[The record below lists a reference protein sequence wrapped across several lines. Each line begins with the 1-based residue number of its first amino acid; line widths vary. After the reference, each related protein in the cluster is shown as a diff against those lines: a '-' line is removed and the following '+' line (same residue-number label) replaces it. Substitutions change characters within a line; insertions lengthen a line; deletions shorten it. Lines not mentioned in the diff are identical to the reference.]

1 MNILDNL
8 IEFENENTSLDFKL
22 EEYTRYK
29 TISLIK
35 DIMSM
40 ANADLQGDRYI
51 IIGMK
56 PDPVG
61 RNIVGIDTLIDS
73 ASIQQTIIDNIEPE
87 IHLDYFAHHYEGKLL
102 GIIKITKCENR
113 PYLMK
118 KDFLAQN
125 SSLKRGEGFI
135 RMGTTQMRLFRSHY
149 EQMYAKRYQNHK
161 FSGDINISFTRDN
174 VVTQLNVIRKKI
186 DRENLP
192 SSSKAKEIE
201 RIIEIKVKELEKYNS
216 IGAIKRGEDYMDQ
229 MSMMRI
235 AQFNLM
241 GGGTSYEDRSITTLR
256 KNLKNITKTYY
267 DEDYYFLLEKKAEK
281 INVFIKNVGTSYLK
295 DVKLILKLPKHENL
309 LLAEELPKKP
319 NNKYPVI
326 NSGYPFVEEFTEHY
340 EISENLGDLKQHL
353 LVKAFS
359 QPLRMFFSSKDVS
372 DFCLDIEAELFA
384 VNLDEPIRKN
394 IRICVT
400 TDQSLEDIS

>member
-1 MNILDNL
+1 MNLLDNL
-8 IEFENENTSLDFKL
+8 IEFENENSSLDFKL
-22 EEYTRYK
+22 EEYTKYK

-61 RNIVGIDTLIDS
+61 RNIVGIDTLIDP

-125 SSLKRGEGFI
+125 SSVKRGEGFI

-149 EQMYAKRYQNHK
+149 EQIYAKRYQNHK
-161 FSGDINISFTRDN
+161 FSGDISISFTREN
-174 VVTQLNVIRKKI
+174 VVTQLNIVRKKI

-192 SSSKAKEIE
+192 SSSQAKEIE
-201 RIIEIKVKELEKYNS
+201 RIIKIKVKELENYNNM
-216 IGAIKRGEDYMDQ
+216 GLKRSEDYMDS
-229 MSMMRI
+229 MSIMRI
-235 AQFNLM
+235 AQYNLM

-267 DEDYYFLLEKKAEK
+267 DEDYYYLVEKKSEK
-281 INVFIKNVGTSYLK
+281 INVFIKNIGTSYLK

-319 NNKYPVI
+319 NNKYPII
-326 NSGYPFVEEFTEHY
+326 NSGYPFVEEFPGHY
-340 EISENLGDLKQHL
+340 EISEDLGDLKQHL
-353 LVKAFS
+353 LVKAFHE
-359 QPLRMFFSSKDVS
+359 PLRMFFSSKDEN
-372 DFCLDIEAELFA
+372 DFYLDIEAALFA
-384 VNLDEPIRKN
+384 ANLDEPIKRN
-394 IRICVT
+394 IRICVDNT
-400 TDQSLEDIS
+400 G